1 MHLFSPLQ
9 WVLLFYVCCFF
20 GWCLESV
27 VVSCQQHKF
36 VNRGFLH
43 GPMIPLY
50 GFGALMILA
59 VAVPLQQVFD
69 NPFVIYVCGI
79 VACTVLE
86 YITAVV
92 MERLFNTRYWE
103 YDDEK
108 GNFKGRICIKA
119 SLFWGGLTLL
129 VVYVLQPML
138 TALVNLVPTEWLL
151 SVDIVITALFVCD
164 LIWSFYSA
172 FDFSRLLE
180 RAEKLR
186 CELESLAARAGD
198 SEAAER
204 FERLKSHFAEIK
216 EETYRRMDRFA
227 AKMYAIIRF
236 DEGGSPHRGILPR
249 RKEKKEEHTSLEKTE
264 DVTVDTPNKRAR

>member
-9 WVLLFYVCCFF
+9 WILLFYICCFF
-20 GWCLESV
+20 GWCLEST
-27 VVSCQQHKF
+27 VVSFQQRKF

-59 VAVPLQQVFD
+59 VAVPLQQIFD

-86 YITAVV
+86 FLTGTV
-92 MERLFNTRYWE
+92 MERIFNTRYWE

-129 VVYVLQPML
+129 VVYVLQPPL
-138 TALVNLVPTEWLL
+138 TALVNMVPTESLIT
-151 SVDIVITALFVCD
+151 VDIVISLLFICD
-164 LIWSFYSA
+164 LIWSFYQA
-172 FDFSRLLE
+172 FDFSRLL
-180 RAEKLR
+180 RQMEKLR
-186 CELESLAARAGD
+186 REVEAFTDRAGD
-198 SEAAER
+198 SEAAEH
-204 FERLKSHFAEIK
+204 FEHLKTRLNGIK
-216 EETYRRMDRFA
+216 KEAYGRMDRFA

-236 DEGGSPHRGILPR
+236 DEGGGPHRGILPR
-249 RKEKKEEHTSLEKTE
+249 RREKPDEDAPQRKESDEYPTNT
-264 DVTVDTPNKRAR
+264 